1 MFVLVSVR
9 LRRELSRTLKQ
20 TAKNIAFAKC
30 NHSFQG
36 FIPAYRQA
44 GFATPLSC
52 FATSIASLATAFTCF
67 ATAFASL
74 ATAFACFATTLS
86 SLATS
91 LSCFATTLSSLAMA
105 LSCFAMAFAGLA
117 TLLSSFAPLVSVVA
131 TLLLRF
137 AMSVYRKSMPSH
149 GQAIAYLVTQCLSA
163 KGGRGTKQ
171 SHIYQQIASL
181 RSQ

>member
-91 LSCFATTLSSLAMA
+91 LSCFA
-105 LSCFAMAFAGLA
+105 MAFAGLA

>member
-1 MFVLVSVR
+1 MISMSVR

-74 ATAFACFATTLS
+74 ATAFA
-86 SLATS
+86 
-91 LSCFATTLSSLAMA
+91 CFATTLSSLAMA

>member
-86 SLATS
+86 SLAT
-91 LSCFATTLSSLAMA
+91 A